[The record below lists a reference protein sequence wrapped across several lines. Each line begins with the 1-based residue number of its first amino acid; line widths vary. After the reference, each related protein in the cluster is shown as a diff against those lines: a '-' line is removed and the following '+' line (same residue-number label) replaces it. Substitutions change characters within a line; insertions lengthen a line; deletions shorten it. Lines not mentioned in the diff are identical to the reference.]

1 MGRLLSLFLDKDM
14 AVVDQ
19 LLEASR
25 DSDSPP
31 IPFKRGSF
39 SSSSPPRPTTKSL
52 DNQNK
57 TAAGVEM
64 HDEHPDDESPMRA
77 KFIQTM
83 SRIPQ
88 MGVRAKIGQKVGRLA
103 PTSSSH
109 GAGQPGGSK
118 SVKAILTTEDVSIC
132 LNRYTKNVRDLFLE
146 KDVKPF
152 QGLVRPMSFHLSKVM
167 KKVYGS
173 TGKPVPALSSAS
185 THELVSAEIERN
197 RECLE
202 LSSSLSYVA
211 TILDLSLRNRFPND
225 AALCRELTA
234 LILEVLSFMV
244 LESKD

>member
-1 MGRLLSLFLDKDM
+1 MFLDKDM

-39 SSSSPPRPTTKSL
+39 SNSSPPRPTTRSSS
-52 DNQNK
+52 NQHK
-57 TAAGVEM
+57 PDAGVEVL
-64 HDEHPDDESPMRA
+64 DEHPDDESPMRA

-88 MGVRAKIGQKVGRLA
+88 MGVRAKLGQKVGRLA

-109 GAGQPGGSK
+109 AAGQPGSSK
-118 SVKAILTTEDVSIC
+118 SLKAVLTTEDISVS
-132 LNRYTKNVRDLFLE
+132 LNRYTKTVRDLFLE
-146 KDVKPF
+146 KDVKAF

-167 KKVYGS
+167 RRIYGS
-173 TGKPVPALSSAS
+173 SGKPMPALSSAS

-211 TILDLSLRNRFPND
+211 TILDLSLRDRFPNE
-225 AALCRELTA
+225 ASLCRELTA
-234 LILEVLSFMV
+234 LILEVLSFMA
-244 LESKD
+244 LESKN